1 MIFNDHCPADT
12 FPVLRFGHADLR
24 PTASSKHAKSLAS
37 TFVSCGP
44 LGGGFL
50 KGAMSKDTQTGN
62 NDFRKNLPRFT
73 PEAMEKNRALVDLLK
88 RIAEEIS
95 YYHVPTQFYG
105 RLFGAGILGI
115 MVITPVN
122 ARLALRFGIVA

>member
-1 MIFNDHCPADT
+1 
-12 FPVLRFGHADLR
+12 
-24 PTASSKHAKSLAS
+24 
-37 TFVSCGP
+37 
-44 LGGGFL
+44 
-50 KGAMSKDTQTGN
+50 MSKDTQTGN

-95 YYHVPTQFYG
+95 YYHVPPQFYG

-115 MVITPVN
+115 MVITRVN